1 MIIIAFLISILIFM
15 TICNIVSECE
25 DNTTLKKELILKKSE
40 LRGEK
45 ISSKIK
51 DLEIEMLFCL
61 LRTQDKLNKA
71 INEQNK

>member
-1 MIIIAFLISILIFM
+1 M